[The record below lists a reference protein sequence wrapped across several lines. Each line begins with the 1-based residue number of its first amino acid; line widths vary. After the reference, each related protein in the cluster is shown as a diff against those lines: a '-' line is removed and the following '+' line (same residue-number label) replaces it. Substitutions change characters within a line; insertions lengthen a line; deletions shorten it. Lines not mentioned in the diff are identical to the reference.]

1 MSLVA
6 RYLIY
11 MILQILKNM
20 PKMNNIT
27 KSFLVDQLKCIE
39 KLSKHEDQIEK
50 IINLLIKK
58 RDAGNKIFTVG
69 NGGSASTASHFV
81 SDLLK
86 TSITKKNK
94 RFKAISLVDNLPVIL
109 AWANDTS
116 YDGIFEE
123 QLKNLI
129 SKNDVVIAFSGSGK
143 SENVVKALRFAKK
156 NGAICIGFTGM
167 HGGYFPKLCD
177 ICCAVPSNNMLIIES
192 THVILCHCI
201 VDAIRNLG
209 KPLFQYE

>member
-1 MSLVA
+1 MSK
-6 RYLIY
+6 ID
-11 MILQILKNM
+11 NF
-20 PKMNNIT
+20 T
-27 KSFLVDQLKCIE
+27 KSFFAEQVKCIE
-39 KLSKHEDQIEK
+39 KLFKQKNQIEK
-50 IINLLIKK
+50 IISLLIKK
-58 RDAGNKIFTVG
+58 RNTGKTIFTIG

-94 RFKAISLVDNLPVIL
+94 RFKAISFVDNLPVIL
-109 AWANDTS
+109 AWANDAT
-116 YDGIFEE
+116 YDDIFVE
-123 QLKNLI
+123 QLKNLV
-129 SKNDVVIAFSGSGK
+129 SKGDVVIAFSGSGK

>member
-1 MSLVA
+1 
-6 RYLIY
+6 
-11 MILQILKNM
+11 M

-86 TSITKKNK
+86 LQSQRK
-94 RFKAISLVDNLPVIL
+94 ISD
-109 AWANDTS
+109 
-116 YDGIFEE
+116 
-123 QLKNLI
+123 LKLYH
-129 SKNDVVIAFSGSGK
+129 
-143 SENVVKALRFAKK
+143 L
-156 NGAICIGFTGM
+156 
-167 HGGYFPKLCD
+167 
-177 ICCAVPSNNMLIIES
+177 
-192 THVILCHCI
+192 
-201 VDAIRNLG
+201 
-209 KPLFQYE
+209 

>member
-1 MSLVA
+1 MSK
-6 RYLIY
+6 ID
-11 MILQILKNM
+11 KF
-20 PKMNNIT
+20 T
-27 KSFLVDQLKCIE
+27 ESFFVEQLKCIE
-39 KLSKHEDQIEK
+39 KLSNQKNQIEK
-50 IINLLIKK
+50 IISLLIKK
-58 RDAGNKIFTVG
+58 RNTGKTIFTIG

-94 RFKAISLVDNLPVIL
+94 RFKAISFVDNLPVIL
-109 AWANDTS
+109 AWANDAT
-116 YDGIFEE
+116 YDDIFVE
-123 QLKNLI
+123 QLKNLV
-129 SKNDVVIAFSGSGK
+129 SKGDVVIAFSGSGK

>member
-1 MSLVA
+1 MSK
-6 RYLIY
+6 ID
-11 MILQILKNM
+11 NF
-20 PKMNNIT
+20 T
-27 KSFLVDQLKCIE
+27 ESFFAEQVKCIE
-39 KLSKHEDQIEK
+39 KLSKQKNQIEK
-50 IINLLIKK
+50 IISLLIKK
-58 RDAGNKIFTVG
+58 RNTGKTIFTIG

-94 RFKAISLVDNLPVIL
+94 RFKAISFVDNLPVIL
-109 AWANDTS
+109 AWANDAT
-116 YDGIFEE
+116 YDDIFVE
-123 QLKNLI
+123 QLKNFV
-129 SKNDVVIAFSGSGK
+129 SKDDVVIAFSGSGK

-177 ICCAVPSNNMLIIES
+177 ICCAVPSNDMLIIES

>member
-1 MSLVA
+1 
-6 RYLIY
+6 
-11 MILQILKNM
+11 M

>member
-1 MSLVA
+1 MSK
-6 RYLIY
+6 ID
-11 MILQILKNM
+11 NF
-20 PKMNNIT
+20 T
-27 KSFLVDQLKCIE
+27 KSFFAEQVKCIE
-39 KLSKHEDQIEK
+39 KLSKQKNQIEK
-50 IINLLIKK
+50 IISLLIKK
-58 RDAGNKIFTVG
+58 RNTGKTVFTIG

-94 RFKAISLVDNLPVIL
+94 RFKAISFVDNLPVIL
-109 AWANDTS
+109 AWANDAS
-116 YDGIFEE
+116 YDDIFVE
-123 QLKNLI
+123 QLKNLV
-129 SKNDVVIAFSGSGK
+129 SKGDVVIAFSGSGK

>member
-1 MSLVA
+1 MSK
-6 RYLIY
+6 ID
-11 MILQILKNM
+11 KF
-20 PKMNNIT
+20 T
-27 KSFLVDQLKCIE
+27 ESFFVEQLKCIE
-39 KLSKHEDQIEK
+39 KLSKQKNQIEK
-50 IINLLIKK
+50 IISLLIKK
-58 RDAGNKIFTVG
+58 RNTGKKIFTIG
-69 NGGSASTASHFV
+69 NGGSASTASHVV

-94 RFKAISLVDNLPVIL
+94 RFKAISFVDNLPVIL
-109 AWANDTS
+109 AWANDAT
-116 YDGIFEE
+116 YDDIFVE
-123 QLKNLI
+123 QLKNFV
-129 SKNDVVIAFSGSGK
+129 SKDDVVIAFSGSGK

-177 ICCAVPSNNMLIIES
+177 ICCAVPSNDMLIIES

>member
-1 MSLVA
+1 MSKIDNL
-6 RYLIY
+6 
-11 MILQILKNM
+11 
-20 PKMNNIT
+20 T
-27 KSFLVDQLKCIE
+27 KSFFVEQVNCME
-39 KLSKHEDQIEK
+39 KLSKQKNQIEK
-50 IINLLIKK
+50 IIDLLIKK
-58 RDAGNKIFTVG
+58 RNTGKNIFTIG

-86 TSITKKNK
+86 TAITKNNK
-94 RFKAISLVDNLPVIL
+94 RFKAISFVDNLPVIL
-109 AWANDTS
+109 AWANDAT
-116 YDGIFEE
+116 YDDIFVE
-123 QLKNLI
+123 QLKNFV
-129 SKNDVVIAFSGSGK
+129 SKDDVVIAFSGSGK

-177 ICCAVPSNNMLIIES
+177 ICCAVPSNDMLIIES

>member
-1 MSLVA
+1 MSKA
-6 RYLIY
+6 DNFTRSFFTD
-11 MILQILKNM
+11 QI
-20 PKMNNIT
+20 
-27 KSFLVDQLKCIE
+27 KCIE
-39 KLSKHEDQIEK
+39 KLSKQENQIKK
-50 IINLLIKK
+50 IISILIKK
-58 RDAGNKIFTVG
+58 RDTGKTIFTIG

-86 TSITKKNK
+86 TSIIKKTK

-109 AWANDTS
+109 AWANDAS
-116 YDGIFEE
+116 YDDIFVE
-123 QLKNLI
+123 QLKNLV
-129 SKNDVVIAFSGSGK
+129 SKGDVVIAFSGSGK

>member
-27 KSFLVDQLKCIE
+27 KSFLADQLKCIE

-94 RFKAISLVDNLPVIL
+94 RFKAISFVDNLPVIL
-109 AWANDTS
+109 AWANDVS
-116 YDGIFEE
+116 HADIFVE
-123 QLKNLI
+123 QLKNFI
-129 SKNDVVIAFSGSGK
+129 SKGDVIIAFSGSGR
-143 SENVVKALRFAKK
+143 SENVVRAIKYGKK
-156 NGAICIGFTGM
+156 QGAFCIGITGM
-167 HGGYFPKLCD
+167 SGGQLRKICD
-177 ICCAVPSNNMLIIES
+177 MSIIVPSNDMLSIES
-192 THVILCHCI
+192 IHLLLCHCI
-201 VDAIRNLG
+201 VSSIRNDG
-209 KPLFQYE
+209 IPIFKY

>member
-1 MSLVA
+1 
-6 RYLIY
+6 
-11 MILQILKNM
+11 M

-109 AWANDTS
+109 AWANDIS

>member
-1 MSLVA
+1 MSK
-6 RYLIY
+6 I
-11 MILQILKNM
+11 
-20 PKMNNIT
+20 NNFT
-27 KSFLVDQLKCIE
+27 KSFFMEQLECIE
-39 KLSKHEDQIEK
+39 KLSKQENQIEE

-58 RDAGNKIFTVG
+58 RDAGNKIFTIG

-116 YDGIFEE
+116 YDDIFVE
-123 QLKNLI
+123 QLKNLF

-156 NGAICIGFTGM
+156 NGAICLGFTGM
-167 HGGYFPKLCD
+167 NGGYFPKLCD
-177 ICCAVPSNNMLIIES
+177 ICCRVPSNDMLIIES

-201 VDAIRNLG
+201 TATIRNLG

>member
-1 MSLVA
+1 
-6 RYLIY
+6 
-11 MILQILKNM
+11 M

-94 RFKAISLVDNLPVIL
+94 RFKAISLVDNLPVTL

>member
-1 MSLVA
+1 
-6 RYLIY
+6 
-11 MILQILKNM
+11 M

-27 KSFLVDQLKCIE
+27 KSFLADQLKCIE

-156 NGAICIGFTGM
+156 NGAVCIGFTGM

-177 ICCAVPSNNMLIIES
+177 ICCSVPSNDMLIIES
-192 THVILCHCI
+192 THVIVCHCI
-201 VDAIRNLG
+201 VNTIRNLG
-209 KPLFQYE
+209 KPLFQYG

>member
-1 MSLVA
+1 MSKIDK
-6 RYLIY
+6 Y
-11 MILQILKNM
+11 
-20 PKMNNIT
+20 T
-27 KSFLVDQLKCIE
+27 ESFFAEQLKCIE
-39 KLSKHEDQIEK
+39 KLSKQKNQIEK
-50 IINLLIKK
+50 IISLLIKK
-58 RDAGNKIFTVG
+58 RNTGKTIFTIG

-109 AWANDTS
+109 AWANDVS
-116 YDGIFEE
+116 HDDIFIE
-123 QLKNLI
+123 QLKNLV
-129 SKNDVVIAFSGSGK
+129 SKCDVVIAFSGSGE

-156 NGAICIGFTGM
+156 NGAICVGFTGM
-167 HGGYFPKLCD
+167 YGGYFPKLCD
-177 ICCAVPSNNMLIIES
+177 IYCTVPNNDMLIIES
-192 THVILCHCI
+192 THIILCHCI

>member
-1 MSLVA
+1 MSKA
-6 RYLIY
+6 DNFTRSFFTD
-11 MILQILKNM
+11 QI
-20 PKMNNIT
+20 
-27 KSFLVDQLKCIE
+27 KCIE
-39 KLSKHEDQIEK
+39 KLSKQEKQIKK
-50 IINLLIKK
+50 IISILIKK
-58 RDAGNKIFTVG
+58 RDTGKTIFTVG

-86 TSITKKNK
+86 TSIIKKTK

>member
-1 MSLVA
+1 MSK
-6 RYLIY
+6 IDSF
-11 MILQILKNM
+11 
-20 PKMNNIT
+20 T
-27 KSFLVDQLKCIE
+27 KSFFAEQVKCIE
-39 KLSKHEDQIEK
+39 KLSKQENQIEK
-50 IINLLIKK
+50 IISLLIKK
-58 RDAGNKIFTVG
+58 RNTGKTVFTIG

-94 RFKAISLVDNLPVIL
+94 RFKAISFVDNLPVIL
-109 AWANDTS
+109 AWANDAS
-116 YDGIFEE
+116 YDDIFVE
-123 QLKNLI
+123 QLKNLV
-129 SKNDVVIAFSGSGK
+129 SKGDVVIAFSGSGK

-192 THVILCHCI
+192 IHVILCHCI

>member
-1 MSLVA
+1 
-6 RYLIY
+6 
-11 MILQILKNM
+11 M

-192 THVILCHCI
+192 THVILCHCL

>member
-1 MSLVA
+1 MSKIDN
-6 RYLIY
+6 Y
-11 MILQILKNM
+11 
-20 PKMNNIT
+20 T
-27 KSFLVDQLKCIE
+27 KSFFMEQLKCIE

-58 RDAGNKIFTVG
+58 RNAGNKIFTVG

-109 AWANDTS
+109 AWANDSS
-116 YDGIFEE
+116 YSNIFLE
-123 QLKNLI
+123 QLKNLV
-129 SKNDVVIAFSGSGK
+129 SKGDVVIAFSGSGK

-156 NGAICIGFTGM
+156 NGAICLGFTGM
-167 HGGYFPKLCD
+167 NGGYFPKLCD
-177 ICCAVPSNNMLIIES
+177 ICCVVPSNDMLIIES

-201 VDAIRNLG
+201 VDTIRNLG
-209 KPLFQYE
+209 KPVFQYA

>member
-1 MSLVA
+1 
-6 RYLIY
+6 
-11 MILQILKNM
+11 
-20 PKMNNIT
+20 
-27 KSFLVDQLKCIE
+27 
-39 KLSKHEDQIEK
+39 
-50 IINLLIKK
+50 
-58 RDAGNKIFTVG
+58 
-69 NGGSASTASHFV
+69 V

-94 RFKAISLVDNLPVIL
+94 RFKAISFVDNLPVIL
-109 AWANDTS
+109 AWANDAS
-116 YDGIFEE
+116 YDDIFVE
-123 QLKNLI
+123 QLKNLV
-129 SKNDVVIAFSGSGK
+129 SKGDVVIAFSGSGK

>member
-1 MSLVA
+1 MSK
-6 RYLIY
+6 I
-11 MILQILKNM
+11 
-20 PKMNNIT
+20 NNDT
-27 KSFLVDQLKCIE
+27 KSFFAEQVKCIE
-39 KLSKHEDQIEK
+39 KLSKQENQIEK
-50 IINLLIKK
+50 IISLLIKK
-58 RDAGNKIFTVG
+58 RNTGKTVFTIG

-94 RFKAISLVDNLPVIL
+94 RFKAISFVDNLPVIL
-109 AWANDTS
+109 AWANDAS
-116 YDGIFEE
+116 YDDIFVE
-123 QLKNLI
+123 QLKNLV
-129 SKNDVVIAFSGSGK
+129 SKGDVVIAFSGSGK

-192 THVILCHCI
+192 IHVILCHCI

>member
-1 MSLVA
+1 MSK
-6 RYLIY
+6 ID
-11 MILQILKNM
+11 NF
-20 PKMNNIT
+20 T
-27 KSFLVDQLKCIE
+27 KSFFVEQLKFIE
-39 KLSKHEDQIEK
+39 KLSKQENQIEK
-50 IINLLIKK
+50 IISLLIKK
-58 RDAGNKIFTVG
+58 RNTGKTIFTIG

-94 RFKAISLVDNLPVIL
+94 RFKAISFVDNLPVIL
-109 AWANDTS
+109 AWANDAT
-116 YDGIFEE
+116 YDDIFVE
-123 QLKNLI
+123 QLKNFV
-129 SKNDVVIAFSGSGK
+129 SKDDVVIAFSGSGK

>member
-1 MSLVA
+1 MSK
-6 RYLIY
+6 ID
-11 MILQILKNM
+11 NF
-20 PKMNNIT
+20 T
-27 KSFLVDQLKCIE
+27 KSFFVEQIKCIE
-39 KLSKHEDQIEK
+39 KLSKQENQIEK
-50 IINLLIKK
+50 ITSLLIKK
-58 RDAGNKIFTVG
+58 RNTGKKIFTIG

-94 RFKAISLVDNLPVIL
+94 RFKAISFVDNLPVIL
-109 AWANDTS
+109 AWANDAT
-116 YDGIFEE
+116 YDDIFVE
-123 QLKNLI
+123 QLKNFV
-129 SKNDVVIAFSGSGK
+129 SKGDVVIAFSGSGK

-167 HGGYFPKLCD
+167 RGGYFPKLCD
-177 ICCAVPSNNMLIIES
+177 ICCAVPSNDMLIIES

>member
-1 MSLVA
+1 
-6 RYLIY
+6 
-11 MILQILKNM
+11 M

-27 KSFLVDQLKCIE
+27 KSFLADQLKCIE

>member
-1 MSLVA
+1 MSK
-6 RYLIY
+6 ID
-11 MILQILKNM
+11 NF
-20 PKMNNIT
+20 T
-27 KSFLVDQLKCIE
+27 ESFFAEQVKCIE
-39 KLSKHEDQIEK
+39 KLYKQKNQIEK
-50 IINLLIKK
+50 IISLLIKK
-58 RDAGNKIFTVG
+58 RNTGKTIFTIG

-86 TSITKKNK
+86 TSITEKNK
-94 RFKAISLVDNLPVIL
+94 RFKAISFVDNLPVIL
-109 AWANDTS
+109 AWANDAS
-116 YDGIFEE
+116 YDDIFVE
-123 QLKNLI
+123 QLKNLV
-129 SKNDVVIAFSGSGK
+129 SKGDVVIAFSGSGK

-177 ICCAVPSNNMLIIES
+177 ICCIVPSNDMLIIES

-201 VDAIRNLG
+201 VDVIRNLG

>member
-1 MSLVA
+1 MSK
-6 RYLIY
+6 ID
-11 MILQILKNM
+11 NF
-20 PKMNNIT
+20 T
-27 KSFLVDQLKCIE
+27 KSFFVEQLKCIE
-39 KLSKHEDQIEK
+39 KLSKQENQIEK
-50 IINLLIKK
+50 IISLLIKK
-58 RDAGNKIFTVG
+58 RNTGKTIFTIG

-94 RFKAISLVDNLPVIL
+94 RFKAISFVDNLPVIL
-109 AWANDTS
+109 AWANDAT
-116 YDGIFEE
+116 YDDIFVE
-123 QLKNLI
+123 QLKNLV
-129 SKNDVVIAFSGSGK
+129 SKGDVVIAFSGSGK

-177 ICCAVPSNNMLIIES
+177 ICCAVPSNDMLIIES